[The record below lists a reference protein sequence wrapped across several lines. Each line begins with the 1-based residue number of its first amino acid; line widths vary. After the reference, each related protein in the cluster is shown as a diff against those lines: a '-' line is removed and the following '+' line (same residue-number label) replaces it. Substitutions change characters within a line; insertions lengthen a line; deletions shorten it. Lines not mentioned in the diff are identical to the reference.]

1 MGFTID
7 LSDKVAI
14 VTGAGSG
21 IGRATSLVLAQ
32 AGANVVIPDI
42 NIKGAEE
49 TARQIKKLGRE
60 AVPLQVDV
68 TSASD
73 AERMVRTTVE
83 KFGKIDILVN
93 NAGTN
98 TSFRQPFYQ
107 QPEDDW
113 MKIIQIDVKGL
124 WLCSKATAPEM
135 IKRRSGKIVNI
146 SSTAGVVAMR
156 LQSNFVAA
164 KAGVIRLTA
173 AMALE
178 LAPYKINVNC
188 IAPGST
194 ATEGLKALM
203 SSDPTWKRN
212 QMKVIPLGR
221 AAEPKEIGFAVLFL
235 VSELADYITGQTLV
249 VDGGWTAQD
258 RTF

>member
-1 MGFTID
+1 MGFSID
-7 LSDKVAI
+7 LSDRVAI

-21 IGRATSLVLAQ
+21 IGRATSLLLAQ
-32 AGANVVIPDI
+32 AGANVVVPDI
-42 NIKGAEE
+42 NLQGAEE
-49 TARQIKKLGRE
+49 TAKQIKRLGRE
-60 AVPLQVDV
+60 ALSLHVDV

-73 AERMVRTTVE
+73 VDRMVKTTIE
-83 KFGKIDILVN
+83 QFGKIDILVN

-98 TSFRQPFYQ
+98 TSFRRPFYE

-113 MKIIQIDVKGL
+113 MRIIEVDVKGL
-124 WLCSKATAPEM
+124 WLCSKTTAVEM
-135 IKRRSGKIVNI
+135 IKRKSGRIVNI
-146 SSTAGVVAMR
+146 SSAAGKVALR
-156 LQSNFVAA
+156 FQSNFVAA

-194 ATEGLKALM
+194 ATEGLKAFM
-203 SSDPTWKRN
+203 SANPAWTRK

-235 VSELADYITGQTLV
+235 VSDLAEYITGQTLV